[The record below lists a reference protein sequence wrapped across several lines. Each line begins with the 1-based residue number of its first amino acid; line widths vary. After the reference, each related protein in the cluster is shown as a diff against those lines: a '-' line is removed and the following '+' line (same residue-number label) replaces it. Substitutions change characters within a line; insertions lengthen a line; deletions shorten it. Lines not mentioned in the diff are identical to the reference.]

1 MMEPIELKIRPSLE
15 WAAMDGDGSWWGYE
29 DKPIER
35 DMWWG
40 DGGESCGLDA
50 FDIPKYNGD
59 FKDSLHQIIDGKL
72 VKYID
77 VPGDKEKVIVGANQ
91 YRRYS
96 SGKLDGDGRLLCYTA
111 GDKWSSDGERTGWY
125 TWRRP
130 TPEEEAE

>member
-1 MMEPIELKIRPSLE
+1 
-15 WAAMDGDGSWWGYE
+15 
-29 DKPIER
+29 
-35 DMWWG
+35 MWWVYDEKPTQTESVWGTTHG
-40 DGGESCGLDA
+40 DAVSIKIFSTPAYQGA
-50 FDIPKYNGD
+50 W
-59 FKDSLHQIIDGKL
+59 KDSLHQIIDGKL

-111 GDKWSSDGERTGWY
+111 GDKWSPDGERTGWY